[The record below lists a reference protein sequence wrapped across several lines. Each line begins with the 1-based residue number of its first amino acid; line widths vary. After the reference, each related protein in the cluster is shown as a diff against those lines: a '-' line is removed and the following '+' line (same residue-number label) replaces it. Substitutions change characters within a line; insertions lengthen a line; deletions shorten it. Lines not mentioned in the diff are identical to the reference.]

1 MDFQSRLGSPPLF
14 LLEVAVASLDRA
26 LTAERAGA
34 HRLELCDC
42 LEVGGLTPHL
52 KMIRKVRAA
61 VQIPIHVLVRPRA
74 GDFVYSSEE
83 FATMKSEIAALK
95 KEDVQGIVVGVLE
108 PGRCVDRA
116 RTREL
121 VDLAVPLP
129 VTFHRAFDE
138 TPDLSESLESI
149 IQTGARRILTSGGAP
164 DAGQGAPIIGKLIE
178 QASGRTLVL
187 PGGGLHPANIAEV
200 ARRTGAAE
208 FHTGLGTVLPYSDP
222 DIVKCE
228 SAIRACV
235 TALAIRRNDRS
246 PDAGF
251 PPVP

>member
-164 DAGQGAPIIGKLIE
+164 
-178 QASGRTLVL
+178 
-187 PGGGLHPANIAEV
+187 
-200 ARRTGAAE
+200 
-208 FHTGLGTVLPYSDP
+208 
-222 DIVKCE
+222 
-228 SAIRACV
+228 
-235 TALAIRRNDRS
+235 
-246 PDAGF
+246 
-251 PPVP
+251 